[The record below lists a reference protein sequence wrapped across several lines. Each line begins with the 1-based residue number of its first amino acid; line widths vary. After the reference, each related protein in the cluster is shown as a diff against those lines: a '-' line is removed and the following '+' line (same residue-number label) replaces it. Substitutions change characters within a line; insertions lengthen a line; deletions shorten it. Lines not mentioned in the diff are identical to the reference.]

1 MAAHGRNDG
10 RQDLRFGF
18 VLLFLTAP
26 EPDIH
31 PQGNPMTDQFSC
43 PVQTQAD
50 PVSLVVFGATGDLAM
65 RKIYPALAS
74 LCRNQLLSHDT
85 RILAVG
91 RTDMDT
97 EGYRNLLSDRLAGAV
112 PASCMAD
119 LAPRVSYLRM
129 DPEDPAS
136 ARFLALALNELDGG
150 GKDRLFYL
158 AVPPSAYIPL
168 ATAIGEAGLAR
179 QDEDRRVRIVVEKPF
194 GRDLPTARELD
205 EVLHRY
211 FRESQIFR
219 IDHYMAKETVQNVL
233 LLRFANAL
241 FEPVWNRRYIDH
253 IRITAAE
260 DLGIGHRAGF
270 YDQAGVLRDM
280 FQNHMMML
288 LALCAMEPPS
298 LFDAELVRDER
309 SKVFRA
315 LRPLDLERLDEQL
328 ILGQYGPGMV
338 DGKPVPGY
346 LQEPGV
352 RPDSTTPTFA
362 WMKVYL
368 DNWRWQGVP
377 FHLCSGKRLA
387 AKHTEITVQFKSV
400 PVSMFR
406 KTHGGAIPPNRLV
419 IGIHPHE
426 VVRLEVQTKGQ
437 GSRLCLQAQSME
449 FSYGAA
455 SGLGRLDD
463 YAKVLLDCITGDQT
477 LFWRQDA
484 VELCWGFLTPVLDRC
499 DCAEDALP
507 LHTYVAGGPGPKEA
521 HRAAP

>member
-1 MAAHGRNDG
+1 
-10 RQDLRFGF
+10 
-18 VLLFLTAP
+18 
-26 EPDIH
+26 
-31 PQGNPMTDQFSC
+31 MTSSC
-43 PVQTQAD
+43 PPPIQAA
-50 PVSLVVFGATGDLAM
+50 PVNLVVFGATGDLAM

-74 LCRNQLLSHDT
+74 LCKNGLLSRDS
-85 RILAVG
+85 RVLAVG
-91 RTDMDT
+91 RKDFSTRQYARLLDEKLAATIPQACMDD
-97 EGYRNLLSDRLAGAV
+97 LV
-112 PASCMAD
+112 P
-119 LAPRVSYLRM
+119 RISYLSLDPD
-129 DPEDPAS
+129 DPES
-136 ARFLALALNELDGG
+136 GLALSLALRELDEESP
-150 GKDRLFYL
+150 KNRLFYL
-158 AVPPSAYIPL
+158 AVPPGAYIPL
-168 ATAIGEAGLAR
+168 ATMLGEAGLGR
-179 QDEDRRVRIVVEKPF
+179 EEEDRSVSIVVEKPF
-194 GRDLPTARELD
+194 GRDLPTAQELD
-205 EVLHRY
+205 GVLHRY
-211 FRESQIFR
+211 FKERQIFR

-260 DLGIGHRAGF
+260 TLGIGHRAGF

-288 LALCAMEPPS
+288 LSLCAMEPPS
-298 LFDAELVRDER
+298 LFKAELVRDER

-328 ILGQYGPGMV
+328 VLGQYGPGMA
-338 DGKPVPGY
+338 DGQAVPGY

-352 RPDSTTPTFA
+352 PADSTTPTFA
-362 WMKVYL
+362 WLKVYL

-377 FHLCSGKRLA
+377 FHLCSGKRLE
-387 AKHTEITVQFKSV
+387 AKHTEISVQFKSV

-406 KTHGGAIPPNRLV
+406 KTEGDIVPPNRLV

-437 GSRLCLQAQSME
+437 GSSLCLQGQSME
-449 FSYGAA
+449 FSYGAS

-484 VELCWGFLTPVLDRC
+484 VELCWGFLTPILDRC
-499 DCAEDALP
+499 DCPDNKLP
-507 LHTYVAGGPGPKEA
+507 LHTYVAGGPGPK
-521 HRAAP
+521 AAQRG

>member
-1 MAAHGRNDG
+1 
-10 RQDLRFGF
+10 
-18 VLLFLTAP
+18 
-26 EPDIH
+26 
-31 PQGNPMTDQFSC
+31 MTEASSC
-43 PVQTQAD
+43 PVQSQAD
-50 PVSLVVFGATGDLAM
+50 PVNLVVFGATGDLAM

-74 LCRNQLLSHDT
+74 LCRNQLLSIDT

-91 RTDMDT
+91 RTDLDT
-97 EGYRNLLSDRLAGAV
+97 QAYRNMLGEKLQGAI
-112 PASCMAD
+112 PESCMAD
-119 LAPRVSYLRM
+119 LGPRVSYLRM
-129 DPEDPAS
+129 DPQENGAGE
-136 ARFLALALNELDGG
+136 ALARALDELDPEGA
-150 GKDRLFYL
+150 KDRLFYL

-168 ATAIGEAGLAR
+168 ARALGEAGLA
-179 QDEDRRVRIVVEKPF
+179 EEIGERRVRLVVEKPF
-194 GRDLPTARELD
+194 GRDLQTARELD
-205 EVLHRY
+205 EVLHRH
-211 FRESQIFR
+211 FRENQIFR

-288 LALCAMEPPS
+288 LSLCAMEPPS
-298 LFDAELVRDER
+298 LFEAELVRDER

-338 DGKPVPGY
+338 DGKAVPGY

-352 RPDSTTPTFA
+352 NPDSRTPTFA

-387 AKHTEITVQFKSV
+387 AKHTEISVQFKSV

-406 KTHGGAIPPNRLV
+406 RTHGGAVPPNRLV
-419 IGIHPHE
+419 IGIHPNE

-437 GSRLCLQAQSME
+437 GSRMCLQGQSME
-449 FSYGAA
+449 FSYGAP
-455 SGLGRLDD
+455 SDLGRLDD
-463 YAKVLLDCITGDQT
+463 YAKVLLDCVTGDQT

-484 VELCWGFLTPVLDRC
+484 VELCWGFLTPILDRC
-499 DCAEDALP
+499 DCADGELP

-521 HRAAP
+521 QRTAP

>member
-1 MAAHGRNDG
+1 MAE
-10 RQDLRFGF
+10 
-18 VLLFLTAP
+18 TP
-26 EPDIH
+26 
-31 PQGNPMTDQFSC
+31 SC
-43 PVQTQAD
+43 TTQNQAD
-50 PVSLVVFGATGDLAM
+50 PVNLVIFGATGDLAM

-74 LCRNQLLSHDT
+74 LCRNHLLSHDT

-91 RTDMDT
+91 RTALDT
-97 EGYRNLLSDRLAGAV
+97 ERYRNLLGEQLAETV

-119 LAPRVSYLRM
+119 LGPRVSYLRM
-129 DPEDPAS
+129 DPDEAGAGS
-136 ARFLALALNELDGG
+136 LLAAALDDLDRQGP
-150 GKDRLFYL
+150 KDRLFYL
-158 AVPPSAYIPL
+158 AVPPAAYIPL
-168 ATAIGEAGLAR
+168 ATTLGDAGLAGES
-179 QDEDRRVRIVVEKPF
+179 DGRRVRIVVEKPF
-194 GRDLPTARELD
+194 GRDLLTARELD
-205 EVLHRY
+205 AVLHSHFHER
-211 FRESQIFR
+211 QIFR

-260 DLGIGHRAGF
+260 TLGIGHRAGF

-288 LALCAMEPPS
+288 LSLCAMEPPS
-298 LFDAELVRDER
+298 LFEAELVRDER

-338 DGKPVPGY
+338 DGRPVPGY

-387 AKHTEITVQFKSV
+387 AKHTEISVQFKSV

-419 IGIHPHE
+419 IGIHPGE

-437 GSRLCLQAQSME
+437 GSRLCLQGQSME
-449 FSYGAA
+449 FSYGAD
-455 SGLGRLDD
+455 SDLGRLND
-463 YAKVLLDCITGDQT
+463 YAKVLLDCVTGDQT

-484 VELCWGFLTPVLDRC
+484 VELCWGFLTPILDRC
-499 DCAEDALP
+499 DCADGELP
-507 LHTYVAGGPGPKEA
+507 LHTYAAGGPGPK
-521 HRAAP
+521 AAAEPGA

>member
-1 MAAHGRNDG
+1 
-10 RQDLRFGF
+10 
-18 VLLFLTAP
+18 
-26 EPDIH
+26 
-31 PQGNPMTDQFSC
+31 MTPSC
-43 PVQTQAD
+43 PNPTQAA
-50 PVSLVVFGATGDLAM
+50 PINLVIFGATGDLAM
-65 RKIYPALAS
+65 RKIFPALAS
-74 LCRNQLLSHDT
+74 LCKNGLLSHDS

-91 RTDMDT
+91 RKDLDT
-97 EGYRNLLSDRLAGAV
+97 ARYANLLGEKLGGTI
-112 PASCMAD
+112 PESCMAD
-119 LAPRVSYLRM
+119 LVPRVRYLRL
-129 DPEDPAS
+129 DPDAPES
-136 ARFLALALNELDGG
+136 GYTLSLALGELDEEAP
-150 GKDRLFYL
+150 KNRLFYL
-158 AVPPSAYIPL
+158 AVPPAAYIPL
-168 ATAIGEAGLAR
+168 ATMLGEAGLGR
-179 QDEDRRVRIVVEKPF
+179 ESEDTSVRIVVEKPF

-205 EVLHRY
+205 TVLHNY
-211 FRESQIFR
+211 FSERQIFR

-241 FEPVWNRRYIDH
+241 FEPIWNRRYIDH

-288 LALCAMEPPS
+288 LSLCAMEPPS
-298 LFDAELVRDER
+298 MFEAELVRDER

-315 LRPLDLERLDEQL
+315 LRPLDLERLDGQL
-328 ILGQYGPGMV
+328 ILGQYGPGMSG
-338 DGKPVPGY
+338 GKAVPGY

-352 RPDSTTPTFA
+352 EPDSTTPTFA
-362 WMKVYL
+362 WLKVYL

-377 FHLCSGKRLA
+377 FHLCSGKRLE

-406 KTHGGAIPPNRLV
+406 KTQGDIVPPNRLV

-437 GSRLCLQAQSME
+437 GSSLCLQGQSME
-449 FSYGAA
+449 FSYGA
-455 SGLGRLDD
+455 GTDLGRLDD

-484 VELCWGFLTPVLDRC
+484 VELCWGFLTPILDRC
-499 DCAEDALP
+499 DCPDSELP
-507 LHTYVAGGPGPKEA
+507 LHTYVAGGPGPKA
-521 HRAAP
+521 AQRAGS

>member
-1 MAAHGRNDG
+1 
-10 RQDLRFGF
+10 
-18 VLLFLTAP
+18 
-26 EPDIH
+26 
-31 PQGNPMTDQFSC
+31 MTSSC
-43 PVQTQAD
+43 PTPIQAA
-50 PVSLVVFGATGDLAM
+50 PVNLVIFGATGDLAM

-74 LCRNQLLSHDT
+74 LCKNGLLSHDS

-91 RTDMDT
+91 RKYLDT
-97 EGYRNLLSDRLAGAV
+97 PQYANLLGEKLGGIIPD
-112 PASCMAD
+112 SCMAD
-119 LAPRVSYLRM
+119 LIPRVRYLRL
-129 DPEDPAS
+129 DPDAPES
-136 ARFLALALNELDGG
+136 GYTLSLALGELDEE
-150 GKDRLFYL
+150 KPRNRLFYL
-158 AVPPSAYIPL
+158 AVPPAAYIPL
-168 ATAIGEAGLAR
+168 ATMLGEAGLGR
-179 QDEDRRVRIVVEKPF
+179 EEEGSSVRIVVEKPF

-205 EVLHRY
+205 TVLHRY
-211 FRESQIFR
+211 FQEGQIFR

-260 DLGIGHRAGF
+260 TLGIGHRAGF

-288 LALCAMEPPS
+288 LSLCAMEPPS
-298 LFDAELVRDER
+298 LFEAELVRDER

-328 ILGQYGPGMV
+328 ILGQYGPGMS
-338 DGKPVPGY
+338 DGGPVPGY

-362 WMKVYL
+362 WLKVYL

-377 FHLCSGKRLA
+377 FHLCSGKRLE
-387 AKHTEITVQFKSV
+387 AKHTEISVQFKSV

-406 KTHGGAIPPNRLV
+406 KTQGDLIPPNRLV

-437 GSRLCLQAQSME
+437 GSSLCLQGQSME
-449 FSYGAA
+449 FSYGA
-455 SGLGRLDD
+455 GTGPGRLDD

-484 VELCWGFLTPVLDRC
+484 VELCWGFLTPILDRC
-499 DCAEDALP
+499 DCPDNKFP
-507 LHTYVAGGPGPKEA
+507 LHTYAAGGPGPK
-521 HRAAP
+521 AAQRVGS

>member
-1 MAAHGRNDG
+1 
-10 RQDLRFGF
+10 
-18 VLLFLTAP
+18 
-26 EPDIH
+26 
-31 PQGNPMTDQFSC
+31 MTEASSC
-43 PVQTQAD
+43 PALIQAD
-50 PVSLVVFGATGDLAM
+50 PVNLVIFGATGDLAM

-74 LCRNQLLSHDT
+74 LCRNGLLDGGT
-85 RILAVG
+85 RILAAG
-91 RTDMDT
+91 RADMET
-97 EGYRNLLSDRLAGAV
+97 EHYRNLLRDRLAGAIA
-112 PASCMAD
+112 PSCLD
-119 LAPRVSYLRM
+119 ELLTKVGYVRT
-129 DPEDPAS
+129 DPEDSGS
-136 ARFLALALNELDGG
+136 ARFLALALSELDRGG
-150 GKDRLFYL
+150 ARDRLFYL

-168 ATAIGEAGLAR
+168 ATTLGEAGLAR
-179 QDEDRRVRIVVEKPF
+179 EDEDRKVRIVVEKPF

-352 RPDSTTPTFA
+352 RPDSKTPTFA

-377 FHLCSGKRLA
+377 FHLCSGKRMS
-387 AKHTEITVQFKSV
+387 AKHTEISVQFKSV

-406 KTHGGAIPPNRLV
+406 RTHGGAIPPNRLV
-419 IGIHPHE
+419 VGIHPHE

-437 GSRLCLQAQSME
+437 GSRLCLQGQSME

-455 SGLGRLDD
+455 SDLGRLDD
-463 YAKVLLDCITGDQT
+463 YAKVLLDCVTGDQT

-484 VELCWGFLTPVLDRC
+484 VELCWGFLTPILDRC
-499 DCAEDALP
+499 DCAGGELP
-507 LHTYVAGGPGPKEA
+507 LHTYAAGGPGPKPA
-521 HRAAP
+521 QRIAT

>member
-1 MAAHGRNDG
+1 MSASS
-10 RQDLRFGF
+10 
-18 VLLFLTAP
+18 
-26 EPDIH
+26 
-31 PQGNPMTDQFSC
+31 SC
-43 PVQTQAD
+43 PTATQAA
-50 PVSLVVFGATGDLAM
+50 PVNLVIFGATGDLTM
-65 RKIYPALAS
+65 RKIFPALAS
-74 LCRNQLLSHDT
+74 LCQNGLLSHDT

-91 RTDMDT
+91 RKDLSAEQYAT
-97 EGYRNLLSDRLAGAV
+97 LLGEKLAQV
-112 PASCMAD
+112 IPPSCLAD
-119 LAPRVSYLRM
+119 LAPRVRYLRL
-129 DPEDPAS
+129 DPDEPES
-136 ARFLALALNELDGG
+136 GYTLSLALGELDRETP
-150 GKDRLFYL
+150 KNRLFYL
-158 AVPPSAYIPL
+158 AVPPGAYIPL
-168 ATAIGEAGLAR
+168 ATMLGEAGLGR
-179 QDEDRRVRIVVEKPF
+179 ESEDASVRIVVEKPF
-194 GRDLPTARELD
+194 GRDLSTARELD
-205 EVLHRY
+205 TVLHRY
-211 FRESQIFR
+211 FSERQIFR

-260 DLGIGHRAGF
+260 TLGIGHRAGF

-288 LALCAMEPPS
+288 LSLCAMEPPS
-298 LFDAELVRDER
+298 MFEAELVRNER

-315 LRPLDLERLDEQL
+315 LRPLDLELLDEQL
-328 ILGQYGPGMV
+328 ILGQYGPGMS
-338 DGKPVPGY
+338 DGQTVPGY

-362 WMKVYL
+362 WLKVYL

-377 FHLCSGKRLA
+377 FHLCSGKRLE

-406 KTHGGAIPPNRLV
+406 KTKDDIIPPNRLV

-437 GSRLCLQAQSME
+437 GSTLCLQGQSME
-449 FSYGAA
+449 FSYGAG
-455 SGLGRLDD
+455 SDLGRLDD

-484 VELCWGFLTPVLDRC
+484 VELCWGFLTPILDRC
-499 DCAEDALP
+499 DCLDNPLP
-507 LHTYVAGGPGPKEA
+507 LHTYVAGGPGPKA
-521 HRAAP
+521 AQRAGS

>member
-1 MAAHGRNDG
+1 MPPGG
-10 RQDLRFGF
+10 LPFGF
-18 VLLFLTAP
+18 VLLFLRAP
-26 EPDIH
+26 EPVTH
-31 PQGNPMTDQFSC
+31 PGSPMTEAPSC
-43 PVQTQAD
+43 PVQSQAD
-50 PVSLVVFGATGDLAM
+50 PVNLVVFGATGDLAM

-74 LCRNQLLSHDT
+74 LCRNNLLSHDT

-91 RTDMDT
+91 RTELDT
-97 EGYRNLLSDRLAGAV
+97 DRYRSMLGEKLADAI
-112 PASCMAD
+112 PASCLAD
-119 LAPRVSYLRM
+119 LGPRVSYLRL
-129 DPEDPAS
+129 DPDEPGS
-136 ARFLALALNELDGG
+136 ARFLSLALNELDNQGAR
-150 GKDRLFYL
+150 DRLFYL

-168 ATAIGEAGLAR
+168 ATALGEAGLAR
-179 QDEDRRVRIVVEKPF
+179 EDEDRRVRIVVEKPF

-253 IRITAAE
+253 ISITAAE

-298 LFDAELVRDER
+298 MFEAELVRDER

-315 LRPLDLERLDEQL
+315 LRPLDLDRLDEQL
-328 ILGQYGPGMV
+328 ILGQYGPGMAG
-338 DGKPVPGY
+338 GKPVPGY

-387 AKHTEITVQFKSV
+387 AKHTEISVQFKSV

-406 KTHGGAIPPNRLV
+406 RTHGGPIPPNRLV

-437 GSRLCLQAQSME
+437 GSRLCLQGQSME
-449 FSYGAA
+449 FSYGAP

-463 YAKVLLDCITGDQT
+463 YAKVLLDCVTGDQT

-499 DCAEDALP
+499 DCVGGELP
-507 LHTYVAGGPGPKEA
+507 LHTYVAGGPGPKAAE
-521 HRAAP
+521 RAAE

>member
-1 MAAHGRNDG
+1 
-10 RQDLRFGF
+10 
-18 VLLFLTAP
+18 
-26 EPDIH
+26 
-31 PQGNPMTDQFSC
+31 MTPSC
-43 PVQTQAD
+43 PTPIQAA
-50 PVSLVVFGATGDLAM
+50 PVNLIIFGATGDLAM

-74 LCRNQLLSHDT
+74 LCNNGLLSHDS
-85 RILAVG
+85 RILAIG
-91 RTDMDT
+91 RKDLDT
-97 EGYRNLLSDRLAGAV
+97 AGFAALLAEKLHGAI
-112 PASCMAD
+112 PESCMAD
-119 LAPRVSYLRM
+119 LVPRVRYLRL
-129 DPEDPAS
+129 DPDAPES
-136 ARFLALALNELDGG
+136 GYTLSLALGELD
-150 GKDRLFYL
+150 KDGPKNRLFYL
-158 AVPPSAYIPL
+158 AVPPAAYIPL
-168 ATAIGEAGLAR
+168 ATMLGEAGLGR
-179 QDEDRRVRIVVEKPF
+179 EEEGTSVRLVVEKPF

-205 EVLHRY
+205 TVLHRY

-298 LFDAELVRDER
+298 LFEAELVRDER

-328 ILGQYGPGMV
+328 ILGQYGPGMS
-338 DGKPVPGY
+338 GGQTVPGY

-352 RPDSTTPTFA
+352 PADSTTPTFA
-362 WMKVYL
+362 WLKVYL

-377 FHLCSGKRLA
+377 FHLCSGKRLE
-387 AKHTEITVQFKSV
+387 AKHTEIAVQFKNV

-406 KTHGGAIPPNRLV
+406 KTQGDIIPPNRLV

-437 GSRLCLQAQSME
+437 GSSLCLQGQSME
-449 FSYGAA
+449 FSYGAG

-484 VELCWGFLTPVLDRC
+484 VELCWGFLTPILDRC
-499 DCAEDALP
+499 DCPDRKLP
-507 LHTYVAGGPGPKEA
+507 LHTYVAGGPGPKTA
-521 HRAAP
+521 QRAGS

>member
-1 MAAHGRNDG
+1 MS
-10 RQDLRFGF
+10 
-18 VLLFLTAP
+18 
-26 EPDIH
+26 
-31 PQGNPMTDQFSC
+31 DQFSC
-43 PVQTQAD
+43 PAHNQAD
-50 PVSLVVFGATGDLAM
+50 PVNLVIFGATGDLAM

-74 LCRNQLLSHDT
+74 LCRNHLLSHDT

-91 RTDMDT
+91 RTPLDT
-97 EGYRNLLSDRLAGAV
+97 QAYRALLDEKLSGTI

-119 LAPRVSYLRM
+119 LGPRVSYLRM
-129 DPEDPAS
+129 DPEGAEAGS
-136 ARFLALALNELDGG
+136 SLSRALDELDRAG

-158 AVPPSAYIPL
+158 AVPPAAYIPL
-168 ATAIGEAGLAR
+168 ATLLGEAGLAR
-179 QDEDRRVRIVVEKPF
+179 EDGDRRVRIVVEKPF
-194 GRDLPTARELD
+194 GHDLASARELD
-205 EVLHRY
+205 GVLHRY
-211 FRESQIFR
+211 FHEKQIFR

-233 LLRFANAL
+233 MLRFANAL

-260 DLGIGHRAGF
+260 SLGIGHRAGF

-288 LALCAMEPPS
+288 LSLCAMEPPS
-298 LFDAELVRDER
+298 LFEDELVRDER

-328 ILGQYGPGMV
+328 VLGQYGPGMV
-338 DGKPVPGY
+338 DGSPVPGY

-362 WMKVYL
+362 SMKVYL

-377 FHLCSGKRLA
+377 FHLCSGKRMS
-387 AKHTEITVQFKSV
+387 AKHTEISVQFKNV

-406 KTHGGAIPPNRLV
+406 KTHGGTVPPNRL
-419 IGIHPHE
+419 ILGIHPEE

-437 GSRLCLQAQSME
+437 GSRLCLQGQSME
-449 FSYGAA
+449 FSYGADTD
-455 SGLGRLDD
+455 SGRLND
-463 YAKVLLDCITGDQT
+463 YAKVLLDCVTGDQT

-484 VELCWGFLTPVLDRC
+484 VELCWGFLTPILDRC
-499 DCAEDALP
+499 DCPDRELT
-507 LHTYVAGGPGPKEA
+507 LHTYPAGGPGPKALE
-521 HRAAP
+521 HLGI

>member
-1 MAAHGRNDG
+1 M
-10 RQDLRFGF
+10 
-18 VLLFLTAP
+18 TEAP
-26 EPDIH
+26 
-31 PQGNPMTDQFSC
+31 SC
-43 PVQTQAD
+43 PVQSQAD
-50 PVSLVVFGATGDLAM
+50 PVNLVVFGATGDLAM

-91 RTDMDT
+91 RTDLDT
-97 EGYRNLLSDRLAGAV
+97 EAYRNMLGEKLEGAI

-119 LAPRVSYLRM
+119 LGPRVSYLRM
-129 DPEDPAS
+129 DPQESGAGEELARALDDLDP
-136 ARFLALALNELDGG
+136 EGT
-150 GKDRLFYL
+150 KDRLFYL

-168 ATAIGEAGLAR
+168 ATALGEAGLAR
-179 QDEDRRVRIVVEKPF
+179 ESEERRVRLVVEKPF
-194 GRDLPTARELD
+194 GRDLQTARELD
-205 EVLHRY
+205 EVLHRH
-211 FRESQIFR
+211 FRENQIFR

-288 LALCAMEPPS
+288 LSLCAMEPPS
-298 LFDAELVRDER
+298 LFEAELVRDER

-338 DGKPVPGY
+338 DGKSVPGY

-352 RPDSTTPTFA
+352 SPDSKTPTFA

-387 AKHTEITVQFKSV
+387 AKHTEISVQFKSV

-406 KTHGGAIPPNRLV
+406 RTHGGAVPPNRLV
-419 IGIHPHE
+419 IGIHPNE

-437 GSRLCLQAQSME
+437 GSRMCLQGQSME
-449 FSYGAA
+449 FSYGAP
-455 SGLGRLDD
+455 SDLGRLDD
-463 YAKVLLDCITGDQT
+463 YAKVLLDCVTGDQT

-484 VELCWGFLTPVLDRC
+484 VELCWGFLTPILDRC
-499 DCAEDALP
+499 DCADGELP

-521 HRAAP
+521 QRTAP